1 MPFPACCGCTGWAVR
16 FHMRVLGIDFGER
29 RVGLAITDA
38 SATLARPLRTLRRKT
53 SVPQLV
59 ADLLAEI
66 DQLIQEDGLARI
78 VIGLPLRLDGSPTGL
93 TERVRALAVRVAA
106 HTRVPVVIQDERLTS
121 REAEQRLALRER
133 DWRKRKAKLDA
144 AAAAVI
150 LQDYLD
156 EHPTGS

>member
-1 MPFPACCGCTGWAVR
+1 
-16 FHMRVLGIDFGER
+16 MRVLGIDFGER

-53 SVPQLV
+53 SAPQLV

-93 TERVRALAVRVAA
+93 TERVRALAVTVAA
-106 HTRVPVVIQDERLTS
+106 RTHVPVVLQDERLTS
-121 REAEQRLALRER
+121 REAEQRLALREP